1 MTVTLS
7 MALPRKYSGFNL
19 SHAVP
24 VPTQLSARLVPMVRL
39 ELTHP
44 FGYQILSLG
53 CLPIPSQRHISRS
66 MFATSDSGPLFFQLA
81 VSAKR
86 GKRGFEVLTAAMSAS
101 RITSNLLVGI
111 VGLEPTRPLGHQI
124 LSLARLPIPSYP
136 HKCGFQVWF
145 RKPDQHTHFE
155 GLQSPIGSIT

>member
-1 MTVTLS
+1 
-7 MALPRKYSGFNL
+7 
-19 SHAVP
+19 
-24 VPTQLSARLVPMVRL
+24 
-39 ELTHP
+39 
-44 FGYQILSLG
+44 
-53 CLPIPSQRHISRS
+53 

-124 LSLARLPIPSYP
+124 LSLTRLPIPSYP
-136 HKCGFQVWF
+136 HKCGFQAWF
-145 RKPDQHTHFE
+145 RKPDHLRISRACTPSSAASLDNSHFRLGRCHHITRVFISAPLRAVCPSWRTPASVFLVHTQPARFSFRTLVIVQVQ
-155 GLQSPIGSIT
+155 G